1 MSFAEALWTTEGG
14 LTRHRP
20 LYGWAVAV
28 IAGTALGFFVGLPWV
43 WLVAATGG
51 MVRAW
56 GRPKLSAKQLSLA
69 LWVVALLLT
78 AWRAGLYHD
87 RNAAVLARLRE
98 EQIGGNT
105 FPLVVTVSND
115 RQIVPRK
122 RGGPYCRFSVD
133 SAWFADGTAVHG
145 TNLRVSFYDR
155 AGNFPQVGERW
166 RLQVKPRRGAPLYRL
181 ALSARGETA
190 ERLEVPSGVE
200 RSQYWLAG
208 LRERLAGHL
217 ALGVAR
223 EDALLLQT
231 MLLGRRTTM
240 PYEARQRYADAG
252 IIHIFAIS
260 GLHVG
265 IVAGFLIWVMGALGV
280 RLRWRAVVLAPAL
293 VGYLLLTGIPPSAAR
308 ACSMAILYCLAPTVL
323 RQASAPAALFATAA
337 GVLLIE
343 PGWIANVG
351 AILSFTVM
359 GGILLCMA
367 PMERVLAGWM
377 GAGESERD
385 PGALPAP
392 PSWHVRLRRRLAAL
406 VALTLSA
413 WLAAAPLSLYFF
425 GRLSFV
431 GLALNLLIPGLTLG
445 IVWCA
450 CVSAVAGFAFAPI
463 SELCNRAGVALLRV
477 LDLCS
482 EFALSLP
489 GSTVELAPMERPG
502 LTVTLLLELALLL
515 FGLWLRVKTSAAAS
529 GEAAA
534 LISIDDRR

>member
-1 MSFAEALWTTEGG
+1 MSFAEALWTSAAG
-14 LTRHRP
+14 LSRHRP
-20 LYGWAVAV
+20 LYGWAAGV
-28 IAGTALGFFVGLPWV
+28 ILGTALGFFAGLPWV
-43 WLVAATGG
+43 WLVAATGV
-51 MVRAW
+51 MVRVW
-56 GRPKLSAKQLSLA
+56 RGRKSSAAQLSWA
-69 LWVVALLLT
+69 LWAVALLLT

-87 RNAAVLARLRE
+87 RNAAVVARLRE
-98 EQIGGNT
+98 QQALGTT

-133 SAWFADGTAVHG
+133 DAWFADGTAVHG
-145 TNLRVSFYDR
+145 ANLRVLYYDR
-155 AGNFPQVGERW
+155 TGNFPQVGERW
-166 RLQVKPRRGAPLYRL
+166 RLQVKPRRGMPIYRL
-181 ALSARGETA
+181 SLSARGETA
-190 ERLEVPSGVE
+190 ERLEAPGGAE
-200 RSQYWLAG
+200 RAQYWLAG

-217 ALGVAR
+217 ALGVPR
-223 EDALLLQT
+223 EEALLLQT

-240 PYEARQRYADAG
+240 PYEARRRYADAG

-265 IVAGFLIWVMGALGV
+265 IVAGFLIWVMAALGV

-293 VGYLLLTGIPPSAAR
+293 VGYLFLTGIPPSAAR
-308 ACSMAILYCLAPTVL
+308 ACTMAILYCLAPTVL
-323 RQASAPAALFATAA
+323 RKSSAPAALFATAA

-359 GGILLCMA
+359 GGILLCME
-367 PMERVLAGWM
+367 PMKRVIVGWM
-377 GAGESERD
+377 HAELPERD

-392 PSWHVRLRRRLAAL
+392 PSWHVRLRWHIASL

-431 GLALNLLIPGLTLG
+431 GLALNLLIPGVTLG

-450 CVSAVAGFAFAPI
+450 CVSAVSGFLFAPVA
-463 SELCNRAGVALLRV
+463 ELCNRMGVALLRV

-489 GSTVELAPMERPG
+489 GSTLELAPMERPG
-502 LTVTLLLELALLL
+502 LTVTLLLEFALLL

>member
-1 MSFAEALWTTEGG
+1 MTFLERLFDSSAG
-14 LTRHRP
+14 LCRHRP
-20 LYGWAVAV
+20 LYGWAVA
-28 IAGTALGFFVGLPWV
+28 IILGTALGFFAGLPWV
-43 WLVAATGG
+43 WLVGATGVV
-51 MVRAW
+51 VRIW
-56 GRPKLSAKQLSLA
+56 WRPNYSAVQLSCL
-69 LWVVALLLT
+69 LWFVLLLLT

-98 EQIGGNT
+98 QQTLGNT

-133 SAWFADGTAVHG
+133 NAWFADGTAVHG
-145 TNLRVSFYDR
+145 ANLRVFYYDR
-155 AGNFPQVGERW
+155 TGNFPQVGERW
-166 RLQVKPRRGAPLYRL
+166 RLQVKPRRGVPLYRL
-181 ALSARGETA
+181 SLSARGETA
-190 ERLEVPSGVE
+190 ERLAEGGGAE
-200 RSQYWLAG
+200 RAQYWLAG
-208 LRERLAGHL
+208 ARERLAEHL
-217 ALGVAR
+217 ALGVER
-223 EDALLLQT
+223 EEALLLQT

-240 PYEARQRYADAG
+240 PYAARQRYADAG

-265 IVAGFLIWVMGALGV
+265 IVAGFLIWVLAALGV
-280 RLRWRAVVLAPAL
+280 RLRWRALVLAPAL

-308 ACSMAILYCLAPTVL
+308 ACTMAILYCLAPTVL

-343 PGWIANVG
+343 PGWVANVG

-359 GGILLCMA
+359 GGILLCMEPLKGILVKWLRA
-367 PMERVLAGWM
+367 EVP
-377 GAGESERD
+377 ERD
-385 PGALPAP
+385 PGELPAP
-392 PSWHVRLRRRLAAL
+392 LSWHVRLRQHVASL

-425 GRLSFV
+425 GRLSLV
-431 GLALNLLIPGLTLG
+431 GLVLNLLIPGLTLA

-450 CVSAVAGFAFAPI
+450 CVSAVAGFCVAPI
-463 SELCNRAGVALLRV
+463 SVLCNRAGVALLRV

-482 EFALSLP
+482 EVALSLP

-502 LTVTLLLELALLL
+502 ITVTLLLEFALLL
-515 FGLWLRVKTSAAAS
+515 FGLWLRVRS
-529 GEAAA
+529 
-534 LISIDDRR
+534 LRLR